1 MAYRQWLQRV
11 ATSYLDSDRVYK
23 DADHIL
29 TSFNGITMK
38 TDQYTFED
46 GRQQVLLCLKG
57 TIPIAFRQN
66 TYNIPVEV
74 WLPIPYPREPPM
86 AFVKPTAQM
95 MIRPGKHVDMSGR
108 IYHPFLFY
116 WTTRPEVT
124 LADFFRVMQEIF
136 SAEPPVFE
144 RSQAAAAQSATQN
157 SSYGASSS
165 YQSNPIIQIP
175 RPLQPGSTPPP
186 VPPPPPTTSA
196 SRPSQPPQPPPP
208 PANSAATTGFASSL
222 YGSISGIISSAA
234 SSLPVSLGYG
244 TSPDQLKTGSSP
256 QLPPSYIQ
264 PSQSPVYNA
273 NDGGASVEAAAT
285 VNIQSLR
292 HAVIEKL
299 RNEKRKFDARRQ
311 IDNLLITNRQL
322 QEGEAQVGEIM
333 RKLKDEEQKVLL
345 NIELLTVK
353 NRELADNVAQIKQ
366 QPDPN
371 IDEAIWGTTIVYNQL
386 SSHAYYLLGRSF
398 TILVRLF
405 DLVAEDHAID
415 DSIVCLKEALFDQTM
430 DLNTFLKHVRTLARE
445 QYMKRAL
452 VKKIRVQAKMDHQY

>member
-1 MAYRQWLQRV
+1 MANRQWLQRV
-11 ATSYLDSDRVYK
+11 ATSYQDSDRVYK
-23 DADHIL
+23 DAEQIL
-29 TSFNGITMK
+29 TSYNGITVK

-74 WLPIPYPREPPM
+74 WLPMQYPREPPM

-124 LADFFRVMQEIF
+124 LTDFFRVMQDIF

-144 RSQAAAAQSATQN
+144 RSQAAAVANQSTNQN
-157 SSYGASSS
+157 SSYNASSS
-165 YQSNPIIQIP
+165 YQPNANLLLS
-175 RPLQPGSTPPP
+175 RPLQTGSTPLT
-186 VPPPPPTTSA
+186 VPPPPKTSA
-196 SRPSQPPQPPPP
+196 SRLSQPAPPPP
-208 PANSAATTGFASSL
+208 PPLATTAANPGFASSL

-244 TSPDQLKTGSSP
+244 TPPDQPNPGSSP
-256 QLPPSYIQ
+256 QLPSSYIP
-264 PSQSPVYNA
+264 PSRSPVYNA
-273 NDGGASVEAAAT
+273 NEASGAAAT
-285 VNIQSLR
+285 VKLQSLR

-299 RNEKRKFDARRQ
+299 RNEKRKFEASRQ
-311 IDNLLITNRQL
+311 IDHLLMTNRQL
-322 QEGEAQVGEIM
+322 QEGEAQIIEIM
-333 RKLKDEEQKVLL
+333 RKLKDEEQKTLL

-366 QPDPN
+366 QPDSN

-386 SSHAYYLLGRSF
+386 
-398 TILVRLF
+398 F
-405 DLVAEDHAID
+405 DLVADDHAID
-415 DSIVCLKEALFDQTM
+415 DAIVCLKEALFDQSI
-430 DLNTFLKHVRTLARE
+430 DLNAFLKHVRTLARE

-452 VKKIRVQAKMDHQY
+452 IKKIRVQARLDHRY